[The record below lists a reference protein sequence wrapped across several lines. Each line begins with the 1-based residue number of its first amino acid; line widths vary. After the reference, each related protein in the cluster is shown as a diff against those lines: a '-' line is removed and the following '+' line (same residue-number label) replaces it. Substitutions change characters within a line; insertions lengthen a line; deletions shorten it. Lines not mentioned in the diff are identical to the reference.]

1 MASGQSRAAVRRT
14 VFGALA
20 FFLLA
25 ACGSGDERGSTR
37 GPISTL
43 PLPPVFDAL
52 PDVTTTTEPQSR
64 ALHRGHG

>member
-1 MASGQSRAAVRRT
+1 MVSGHSRAAVRRT

-20 FFLLA
+20 VFLLA
-25 ACGSGDERGSTR
+25 ACGSGEERGSTR

-52 PDVTTTTEPQSR
+52 PEPTTTTEPESR